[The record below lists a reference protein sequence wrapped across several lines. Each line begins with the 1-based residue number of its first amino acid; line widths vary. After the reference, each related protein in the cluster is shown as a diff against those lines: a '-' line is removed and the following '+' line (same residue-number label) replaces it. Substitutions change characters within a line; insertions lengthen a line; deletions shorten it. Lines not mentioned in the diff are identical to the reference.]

1 MRAGSLL
8 KAGLSTV
15 ALAQAFRP
23 LSPPANRIPTP
34 HIRLPASSLG
44 PCTSPPSAPVFTPP
58 LFAAASDSSDW
69 PSDSSDDDYTDRG
82 DASSSGPDV
91 VDATARATTRK
102 ELQHDLLLLLVG
114 QNKGF
119 SVSESEREDI
129 DDTLRDLEAVNPTP
143 RPTEAFSQGT
153 SPLSGTWRLVYTDA
167 LDVLV
172 LGLVPLAV
180 IGKVFQN
187 ISPDGKS
194 IANVVE
200 VSQGAS
206 QLSFFP
212 LLGKLGDSTARLRV
226 EATSEILSPTRLSLT
241 FQSAGFEPVTLFGM
255 EVEQQLR
262 VPKVDFWRS
271 PNVGWIETTYVD
283 EKIRI
288 GRSPGG
294 LGGQGSVF
302 VFVRE
307 GGAGMW
313 GAMESTR

>member
-23 LSPPANRIPTP
+23 LSPPANRILTREYALDASPRSSRAP
-34 HIRLPASSLG
+34 RPADYQIQLLSYCNLCLLYPPSQSSAHIRLPASSLG

-262 VPKVDFWRS
+262 VPKVGFY
-271 PNVGWIETTYVD
+271 G
-283 EKIRI
+283 K
-288 GRSPGG
+288 
-294 LGGQGSVF
+294 
-302 VFVRE
+302 
-307 GGAGMW
+307 
-313 GAMESTR
+313 